1 MSANEASTPPG
12 ALHGYRII
20 DVSQVI
26 SGPIA
31 TRILGDQGADVIKIE
46 PRTGDLTRGLGGAR
60 GRMAPL
66 FATANRNKRSLAVD
80 LKRPEGVEIV
90 KKLVANADVFV
101 QNFRPGAAD
110 RIGIGETA
118 LRGINPRLIYVS
130 ISGFGERGPYA
141 HKRVY
146 DPVVQGLSG
155 LAAIQGG
162 PRGKPQMMRLIVP
175 DKVTALASAQAITAA
190 LLARERTGEGQ
201 HLRVAMLDVVVD
213 FMWPE
218 GMAYHTLT
226 GKDMGSVSQPDR
238 RDLIFET
245 QDGFMVAGTV
255 AHREWVAFC
264 KAVDRP
270 KWAEDPRFS
279 SSAGLVKHAV
289 ARLELMAE
297 VLATRTTADWLERLD
312 AAGVPCG
319 PVLSRE
325 ELPHHP
331 QIIANELI
339 VESDHPLAG
348 PMREARPGARFERT
362 PSALRL
368 PAPGLGE
375 HTDEL
380 LREIGMDAAEI
391 ARHRADD
398 LVA

>member
-1 MSANEASTPPG
+1 MTTNEASPAG

-20 DVSQVI
+20 DISQVI
-26 SGPIA
+26 SGPVA

-46 PRTGDLTRGLGGAR
+46 PRTGDLTRGLGGGSR
-60 GRMAPL
+60 GMAPI
-66 FATANRNKRSLAVD
+66 FATSNRNKRSLVLD

-90 KKLVANADVFV
+90 KKLVAGADVFV
-101 QNFRPGAAD
+101 QNFRPGAAEGM
-110 RIGIGETA
+110 GIGETA
-118 LRGINPRLIYVS
+118 LRNANPRLIYVS

-146 DPVVQGLSG
+146 DPVIQGLPG

-226 GKDMGSVSQPDR
+226 GDDVGAVSQPDR

-264 KAVDRP
+264 KAVERP
-270 KWAEDPRFS
+270 EWAEDPRFA

-297 VLATRTTADWLERLD
+297 VLATRTTTEWLDLLD
-312 AAGVPCG
+312 AAEVPCG

-331 QIIANELI
+331 QIVANELI
-339 VESDHPLAG
+339 VESEHPLAG
-348 PMREARPGARFERT
+348 PMREARPGARFEGT

-368 PAPGLGE
+368 AAPGLGE
-375 HTDEL
+375 HTDDL
-380 LREIGMDAAEI
+380 LRELGMDDAEI
-391 ARHRADD
+391 ARHRADG